1 MSENMDSRTKKA
13 LDYHSEGRPGKIS
26 VVATKPCLTASD
38 LTKAYSPGVA
48 APCLEI
54 AKNKEDVYK
63 YTAKGNLVAVVS
75 NGSAVLGLGNIGP
88 EAGKPVMEGKGI
100 LFKRF
105 ADIDVFDIEINE
117 TTVDGMVNVV
127 KALEPTF
134 GGINLEDI
142 KAPECFEVEKQLVEL
157 MNIPVFHDDQHGTA
171 IIASAGFINAIEI
184 SKKKI
189 EDVKVVFSGAGAA
202 SIACAKLFFQMGV
215 KPENLM
221 MTDSRGVIYKG
232 REAGMNKY
240 KEEFA
245 NDTDCRTLADAMKG
259 ADAFIGCSAK
269 GVLTKEMVA
278 TMADNPIIFAMANP
292 DPEIL
297 PSEVAEVRNDAIMA
311 TGRSDFPNQVN
322 NVLGF
327 PFIFRGALDVRAKK
341 INDEMKLAA
350 VHAIANLAREE
361 VPDEVKMAYGGEDF
375 SFGPNYLIPKP
386 FDTRVLTRVSPAI
399 AKAAMD
405 SGVARIEIPDLVEYA
420 HQLEGRL
427 SSSGAFMKLTRD
439 RLKSHVNKL
448 GRKVKMV
455 FAEGANTRIL
465 QSVKTIID
473 EGRIEPV
480 LLGNRTKIETKMK
493 DLGLYETLKDVEII
507 TPRKADNFK
516 EFYLEYTKKKQRD
529 GVSVYHAEDLMAL
542 ENYYGAMMVRKG
554 LADTFISGPTLN
566 YGDCLKPA
574 FNVTGT
580 KDGKRAAGVFILV
593 FEERVL
599 FLADTTVQIDPS
611 AEDLCEIAHSTAE
624 LYKHLMR
631 KEPNIAFLSFSSF
644 GSNNSPSPRKMKEAT
659 KLTKQKYP
667 ELKIEGEVQADIAVN
682 KGIMDKLFNFAELD
696 GDADILIF
704 PELNSANIGY
714 KLLQQLSDAS
724 AIGPILAPMKDTV
737 NIIQRTASITE
748 IVNMCRLTA
757 LLALEKDSLSKKL

>member
-480 LLGNRTKIETKMK
+480 LLGSRTKIETKMK

-554 LADTFISGPTLN
+554 L
-566 YGDCLKPA
+566 
-574 FNVTGT
+574 
-580 KDGKRAAGVFILV
+580 
-593 FEERVL
+593 
-599 FLADTTVQIDPS
+599 
-611 AEDLCEIAHSTAE
+611 
-624 LYKHLMR
+624 
-631 KEPNIAFLSFSSF
+631 
-644 GSNNSPSPRKMKEAT
+644 
-659 KLTKQKYP
+659 
-667 ELKIEGEVQADIAVN
+667 
-682 KGIMDKLFNFAELD
+682 
-696 GDADILIF
+696 
-704 PELNSANIGY
+704 
-714 KLLQQLSDAS
+714 
-724 AIGPILAPMKDTV
+724 
-737 NIIQRTASITE
+737 
-748 IVNMCRLTA
+748 
-757 LLALEKDSLSKKL
+757 